1 MLICKPRLRGLRA
14 CVPVMCGVL
23 LAGVFVG
30 ASAGASAAQET
41 EPSLIPLP
49 PPSLNFYGSPGVIDM
64 PSADM
69 LPDGQFVTSVS
80 SFGGQ
85 TRFNFTFQATP
96 WMSASFRYNAI
107 RNWNLYGFPTYY
119 DRGFDVRFR
128 LLKERRNWPGIT
140 LGLQDFAGTGVTSA
154 EYIIA
159 TKTFET
165 PAWGAS
171 RLPGRL
177 KISAGLGWG
186 RLGSYGSIGSFGKR
200 PTFDGNTSGGALAYD
215 QWFRGP
221 FAPFGGIEW
230 QANDRLGFKLEYSS
244 DAYITETQ
252 TTSVFQHKSPINFGV
267 EYQVSERTRLG
278 AYYLYGS
285 EIGVTAQIQLNPRHP
300 PTLMQV
306 PAPQPVQVRP
316 DRSVQP
322 AAWGTEWAKSE
333 SAALGLRDQLSILLQ
348 EDGLVLES
356 LDVSPDRAE
365 LRFRNLR
372 YMTYPIA
379 LGRAARALA
388 RVMPPSVET
397 FRLVPV
403 SNGMAL
409 STTTIRRSDLE
420 ALETD
425 ANSTDAIL
433 AVAGIT
439 DTPRISDTA
448 VVDQGLY
455 PDLGWSLAPYFS
467 PAYFDPQQPIRM
479 DVGVDLNVTYR
490 PAPGWVIS
498 GKLRQRLAGNVK
510 NGRASSSVLPPVRTD
525 QPLYAQY
532 GSTLNNLYV
541 ARYWRAGP
549 DLYARA
555 SAGYFEYG
563 YGGVST
569 ELLWKPVNSQ
579 LALGLEANYAIKR
592 DYDQRLGFQDYR
604 VFTGHASAYMDFN
617 NGFHGQVDVG
627 RYLAG
632 DVGATFGIDRVF
644 RNGWSVGGFFT
655 LTNVSAE
662 DFGEGSFDKGIR
674 LNIPL
679 GWFLGA
685 PSRQSIGTLI
695 RPIQRDGGARMHVPG
710 RLYGQVRDAHQKAL
724 GDQWSGFWE

>member
-1 MLICKPRLRGLRA
+1 MLTRKTQPRWLMVGIL
-14 CVPVMCGVL
+14 VL
-23 LAGVFVG
+23 SNVLVARLP
-30 ASAGASAAQET
+30 AAQEG
-41 EPSLIPLP
+41 EPSLVALP

-69 LPDGQFVTSVS
+69 LPDGQFAPSLS

-128 LLKERRNWPGIT
+128 LFKERPNLPGVT
-140 LGLQDFAGTGVTSA
+140 LGLQDFAGTGVYSA
-154 EYIIA
+154 EYIVA

-186 RLGSYGSIGSFGKR
+186 RLGSYGSIGSFGER

-230 QANDRLGFKLEYSS
+230 QVNDRLGLKLEYSS

-252 TTSVFQHKSPINFGV
+252 TTSVFQHKSPINLGV
-267 EYQVSERTRLG
+267 EYQVTPRTRLG

-285 EIGVTAQIQLNPRHP
+285 EIGISAQIQINPRHP
-300 PTLMQV
+300 PTLMAV
-306 PAPQPVQVRP
+306 PAPQPVRQRP
-316 DRSVQP
+316 ERSQQP
-322 AAWGTEWAKSE
+322 EVWGTGWAESE
-333 SAALGLRDQLSILLQ
+333 SAALSLRDQLGPLLK

-356 LDVSPDRAE
+356 LDVAPDRVE

-372 YMTYPIA
+372 YMTNPIA

-388 RVMPPSVET
+388 RVMPASVET
-397 FRLVPV
+397 FRLVLV
-403 SNGMAL
+403 SNGMGL

-433 AVAGIT
+433 AVTG
-439 DTPRISDTA
+439 ISDTPQIADTA
-448 VVDQGLY
+448 VPGPDLY
-455 PDLGWSLAPYFS
+455 PDLGWSLAPYFA

-479 DVGVDLNVTYR
+479 DVGVDLDVTYR
-490 PAPGWVIS
+490 PVPGWVIS

-510 NGRASSSVLPPVRTD
+510 NGRVSSSALPPVRTD
-525 QPLYAQY
+525 QALYAQY
-532 GSTLNNLYV
+532 STTLNNLYV
-541 ARYWRAGP
+541 ARYWRAGA

-592 DYDQRLGFQDYR
+592 DYDQRLGFLDYR
-604 VFTGHASAYMDFN
+604 VFTGHASAYMDFD
-617 NGFHGQVDVG
+617 NGFHAQVDVG

-632 DVGATFGIDRVF
+632 DVGATFAMDRVF
-644 RNGWSVGGFFT
+644 DNGWSVGGFFT

-679 GWFLGA
+679 GWFLGF
-685 PSRQSIGTLI
+685 PSRQSVGTMI
-695 RPIQRDGGARMHVPG
+695 RPIQRDGGARMYVPG
-710 RLYGQVRDAHQKAL
+710 RLYGQIRGAHQKAL
-724 GDQWSGFWE
+724 RDQWSGFWE